1 MTQSK
6 LFVSSCSRREL
17 VRRRNRSGF
26 GTAGVRFS
34 QLSLTLLAFIVVCA
48 GAFLAGR
55 GGI

>member
-6 LFVSSCSRREL
+6 LFVSSCSRREM
-17 VRRRNRSGF
+17 VRRRHHSLVGPGGLRIGHPVL
-26 GTAGVRFS
+26 TA
-34 QLSLTLLAFIVVCA
+34 LAFVIVCA